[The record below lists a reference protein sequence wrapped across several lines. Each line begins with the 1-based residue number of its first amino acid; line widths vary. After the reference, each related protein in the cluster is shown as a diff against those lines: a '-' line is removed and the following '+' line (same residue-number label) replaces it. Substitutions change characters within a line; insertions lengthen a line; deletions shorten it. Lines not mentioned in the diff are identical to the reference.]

1 MTEFGGRLVLS
12 LSWLLHWLPLPVLAW
27 LARGLGSML
36 YLVGRAR
43 RRVALKNLSLCFPEL
58 SVQQQRRIARDH
70 FRSFSQVVLEQ
81 GLLWWASDRRFQR
94 LIRVQGME
102 HWRAVE
108 SRPIIWLAPH
118 FAGLDWAGVRLS
130 AERPVASV
138 YSRQNSELLNRMLL
152 KGRNRFNQ
160 SVLFSRQ
167 DGLRGVVK
175 ALRQG
180 TSFYYL
186 PDLDFGRR
194 DALFVPFFGVLA
206 ATVTGLSRIA
216 KLTNAVV
223 LPVIARQLPGG
234 RGYDVTIYPAWAD
247 FPTDDVAADTRRMNA
262 FIEARIE
269 EMPEQY
275 LWTHKRFKTRPEGE
289 PSFYDE

>member
-36 YLVGRAR
+36 YLVGRSR

-216 KLTNAVV
+216 KLTNALV

-275 LWTHKRFKTRPEGE
+275 LWTHKRFKTRPAGE

>member
-27 LARGLGSML
+27 LARGLGCML

-216 KLTNAVV
+216 KLTNALV

-262 FIEARIE
+262 FIEARIK

-275 LWTHKRFKTRPEGE
+275 LWTHKRFKTRPAGE

>member
-1 MTEFGGRLVLS
+1 MTEFGSRLVLS

-27 LARGLGSML
+27 LARGLGNML

-81 GLLWWASDRRFQR
+81 GLLWWASNRRFQR

-223 LPVIARQLPGG
+223 LPVTARQLPGG

-275 LWTHKRFKTRPEGE
+275 LWTHKRFKTRPAGE
-289 PSFYDE
+289 PSFYGE

>member
-1 MTEFGGRLVLS
+1 MTEFGSRLVLS

-216 KLTNAVV
+216 KLTNALV

-275 LWTHKRFKTRPEGE
+275 LWTHKRFKTRPAGE

>member
-1 MTEFGGRLVLS
+1 MTEFGGRLVLG
-12 LSWLLHWLPLPVLAW
+12 LSWLLHWLPLPLLAW

-43 RRVALKNLSLCFPEL
+43 RRVALKNLSLCFPQL

-81 GLLWWASDRRFQR
+81 GLLWWASDRRFNR

-167 DGLRGVVK
+167 DGLRAVVK

-216 KLTNAVV
+216 KLTNALV
-223 LPVIARQLPGG
+223 LPVIARQRPGG

-262 FIEARIE
+262 FIEARIK

>member
-36 YLVGRAR
+36 YLVGRSR
-43 RRVALKNLSLCFPEL
+43 RRVALKNLSLCFPDL

-81 GLLWWASDRRFQR
+81 GLLWFASDRRFQR
-94 LIRVQGME
+94 LIHVKGME

-108 SRPIIWLAPH
+108 TRPIIWLAPH

-223 LPVIARQLPGG
+223 LPVTARQLPGG
-234 RGYDVTIYPAWAD
+234 RGYAATIYPAWAD

-262 FIEARIE
+262 FIEARIK

>member
-108 SRPIIWLAPH
+108 TRPIIWLAPH

-216 KLTNAVV
+216 KLTNALV

>member
-1 MTEFGGRLVLS
+1 MTEFGSRLVLS

-108 SRPIIWLAPH
+108 TRPIIWLAPH

-216 KLTNAVV
+216 KLTNALV
-223 LPVIARQLPGG
+223 LPVIARQRPGG

-262 FIEARIE
+262 FIEARIK

>member
-1 MTEFGGRLVLS
+1 MTEFGGRLVLG
-12 LSWLLHWLPLPVLAW
+12 LSWLLHWLPLPLLAW

-36 YLVGRAR
+36 YLVGRSR

-81 GLLWWASDRRFQR
+81 GLLWWASDRRFHR

-118 FAGLDWAGVRLS
+118 FSGLDWAGVRLS
-130 AERPVASV
+130 AERTVASV

-180 TSFYYL
+180 ASFYYL

-262 FIEARIE
+262 FIEARIK

>member
-27 LARGLGSML
+27 LARGLGNLL
-36 YLVGRAR
+36 YLVGRSR

-81 GLLWWASDRRFQR
+81 GLLWWASDRRFHR

-108 SRPIIWLAPH
+108 TRPIIWLAPH

-138 YSRQNSELLNRMLL
+138 YSRQNNELLNRMLL

-216 KLTNAVV
+216 KLTNALV

-234 RGYDVTIYPAWAD
+234 RGYDVTIYPAWED

-262 FIEARIE
+262 FIEARIK

>member
-36 YLVGRAR
+36 YLVGRSR
-43 RRVALKNLSLCFPEL
+43 RRVALKNLSLCFPDL

-194 DALFVPFFGVLA
+194 DAVFVPFFGVLA

-216 KLTNAVV
+216 KLTNALV

>member
-1 MTEFGGRLVLS
+1 MTEFSSRLVLS

-27 LARGLGSML
+27 LARGLGIML

-94 LIRVQGME
+94 LIRVHGME

-108 SRPIIWLAPH
+108 TRPIIWLAPH

-216 KLTNAVV
+216 KLTNALV
-223 LPVIARQLPGG
+223 LPVIARQRPGG

>member
-12 LSWLLHWLPLPVLAW
+12 LSWLLHWLPLPVLAR

-43 RRVALKNLSLCFPEL
+43 RRVALKNLSLCFPQL

-81 GLLWWASDRRFQR
+81 GLLWFASDRRFQR

-108 SRPIIWLAPH
+108 TRPIIWLAPH

-175 ALRQG
+175 ALRHG

-216 KLTNAVV
+216 KLTNALV

-275 LWTHKRFKTRPEGE
+275 LWTHKRFKTRPAGE

>member
-1 MTEFGGRLVLS
+1 MTEFGSRLVLS

-43 RRVALKNLSLCFPEL
+43 RRVALKNLSLCFPDL
-58 SVQQQRRIARDH
+58 PVQQQRRIARDH

-81 GLLWWASDRRFQR
+81 GLLWWASNRRFHR

>member
-1 MTEFGGRLVLS
+1 M
-12 LSWLLHWLPLPVLAW
+12 
-27 LARGLGSML
+27 
-36 YLVGRAR
+36 VG
-43 RRVALKNLSLCFPEL
+43 V
-58 SVQQQRRIARDH
+58 
-70 FRSFSQVVLEQ
+70 
-81 GLLWWASDRRFQR
+81 DRRFQR
-94 LIRVQGME
+94 LIRVHGME

-108 SRPIIWLAPH
+108 TRPIIWLAPH

-216 KLTNAVV
+216 KLTNALV

>member
-1 MTEFGGRLVLS
+1 MTEFSSRLVLS

-27 LARGLGSML
+27 LARGLGIML

-94 LIRVQGME
+94 LILVHGME

-108 SRPIIWLAPH
+108 TRPIIWLAPH

-216 KLTNAVV
+216 KLTNALV
-223 LPVIARQLPGG
+223 LPVIARQRPGG

>member
-81 GLLWWASDRRFQR
+81 GLLWWASDRRFHR

-108 SRPIIWLAPH
+108 ARPIIWLAPH

-216 KLTNAVV
+216 KLTNALV

-262 FIEARIE
+262 FIEARIK

>member
-36 YLVGRAR
+36 YLVGRSR

-275 LWTHKRFKTRPEGE
+275 LWTHKRFKTRPAGE

>member
-1 MTEFGGRLVLS
+1 MTEFGSRLVLS

-43 RRVALKNLSLCFPEL
+43 RRVALKNLSLCFPDL
-58 SVQQQRRIARDH
+58 PVQQQRRIARDH

-81 GLLWWASDRRFQR
+81 GLLWWASNRRFQR

-216 KLTNAVV
+216 KLTNALV

-247 FPTDDVAADTRRMNA
+247 FPTGDVAADTRRMNA

>member
-36 YLVGRAR
+36 YLVGRSR

-108 SRPIIWLAPH
+108 TRPIIWLAPH

-216 KLTNAVV
+216 KLTNALV

-262 FIEARIE
+262 FIEARIK

>member
-1 MTEFGGRLVLS
+1 MTEFGGRLVLG
-12 LSWLLHWLPLPVLAW
+12 LSWLLHWLPLPLLAW

-36 YLVGRAR
+36 YLVGRSR
-43 RRVALKNLSLCFPEL
+43 RRVALKNLSLCFPDL

-108 SRPIIWLAPH
+108 TRPIIWLAPH

-234 RGYDVTIYPAWAD
+234 RGYAATIYPAWAD

-262 FIEARIE
+262 FIEARIK

>member
-36 YLVGRAR
+36 YLVGRSR

-81 GLLWWASDRRFQR
+81 GLLWWASDRRFHR

-108 SRPIIWLAPH
+108 TRPIIWLAPH

-234 RGYDVTIYPAWAD
+234 RGYAATIYPAWAD

-262 FIEARIE
+262 FIEARIK

>member
-27 LARGLGSML
+27 LARGLGSMF

-216 KLTNAVV
+216 KLTNALV

-275 LWTHKRFKTRPEGE
+275 LWTHKRFKTRPAGE

>member
-1 MTEFGGRLVLS
+1 MTEFGGRLVLG
-12 LSWLLHWLPLPVLAW
+12 LSWLLHWLPLPLLAW

-43 RRVALKNLSLCFPEL
+43 RQVALKNLSLCFPQL

-81 GLLWWASDRRFQR
+81 GLLWWASDRRFNR

-167 DGLRGVVK
+167 DGLRAVVK

-216 KLTNAVV
+216 KLTNALV
-223 LPVIARQLPGG
+223 LPVIARQRPGG

-262 FIEARIE
+262 FIEARIK

>member
-1 MTEFGGRLVLS
+1 MTEFGARLVLG
-12 LSWLLHWLPLPVLAW
+12 LSWLLHWLPLPWLAW
-27 LARGLGSML
+27 LARGLGNLL
-36 YLVGRAR
+36 YLLGRSR
-43 RRVALKNLSLCFPEL
+43 RRVALKNLSLCFPQL
-58 SVQQQRRIARDH
+58 SAQQQRRIARDH

-81 GLLWWASDRRFQR
+81 GLLWWASDRRFHR
-94 LIRVQGME
+94 LINVQGME

-108 SRPIIWLAPH
+108 THPIIWLAPH

-180 TSFYYL
+180 VSFYYL

-194 DALFVPFFGVLA
+194 DALFVPFFGVPA

-216 KLTNAVV
+216 KLTDALV

-234 RGYDVTIYPAWAD
+234 RGYEVTIFPAWEN

-262 FIEARIE
+262 FIEARIQ

>member
-194 DALFVPFFGVLA
+194 DAVFVPFFGVLA

-216 KLTNAVV
+216 KLTNALV

>member
-1 MTEFGGRLVLS
+1 MTEFGGRLILG

-27 LARGLGSML
+27 LARGLGNLL
-36 YLVGRAR
+36 YLVGRSR

-58 SVQQQRRIARDH
+58 SVQQQRRIARKH
-70 FRSFSQVVLEQ
+70 FQSFAQVIFEQ
-81 GLLWWASDRRFQR
+81 CLLWWASDRRILD
-94 LIRVQGME
+94 LIQVQGLE
-102 HWRAVE
+102 HWRAVK

-118 FAGLDWAGVRLS
+118 FSGLDWAGLLLS
-130 AERPVASV
+130 VEGPIAGL
-138 YSRQNSELLNRMLL
+138 YSNQKSELLNRILL
-152 KGRNRFNQ
+152 KSRNRFNHA
-160 SVLFSRQ
+160 VLFSRQ
-167 DGLRGVVK
+167 EGMRGVVK
-175 ALRQG
+175 SLRRG
-180 TSFYYL
+180 ISFYYL
-186 PDLDFGRR
+186 PDLDYGRR

-216 KLTNAVV
+216 KLANAVV
-223 LPVIARQLPGG
+223 LPVITRQLPGG
-234 RGYDVTIYPAWAD
+234 RGYEVTIYPAWEN

-262 FIEARIE
+262 FFEACIK

>member
-1 MTEFGGRLVLS
+1 MTELGGRLVLG
-12 LSWLLHWLPLPVLAW
+12 LSWLLHWLPLPLLAW
-27 LARGLGSML
+27 LARGLGNLL
-36 YLVGRAR
+36 YLIGRSR

-58 SVQQQRRIARDH
+58 SAQQQRRIARDH

-81 GLLWWASDRRFQR
+81 GLLWWASDRRFNR
-94 LIRVQGME
+94 LIRLRGMD

-108 SRPIIWLAPH
+108 TRPIICLAPH

-130 AERPVASV
+130 AERPIASV

-152 KGRNRFNQ
+152 KGRNRFNHAL
-160 SVLFSRQ
+160 LFSRQ
-167 DGLRGVVK
+167 EGLRGVVK

-180 TSFYYL
+180 ASFYYL

-194 DALFVPFFGVLA
+194 DALFVPFFGVPA

-234 RGYDVTIYPAWAD
+234 RGYEVTIYPAWGD

-262 FIEARIE
+262 FIEERIK

-275 LWTHKRFKTRPEGE
+275 LWTHKRFKTRPQGAA
-289 PSFYDE
+289 SFYDE

>member
-1 MTEFGGRLVLS
+1 MTEFSSRLVLS

-27 LARGLGSML
+27 LARGLGIML

-94 LIRVQGME
+94 LILVHGME

-108 SRPIIWLAPH
+108 TRPIIWLAPH

-130 AERPVASV
+130 AERQVASV

-216 KLTNAVV
+216 KLTNALV
-223 LPVIARQLPGG
+223 LPVIARQRPGG

>member
-1 MTEFGGRLVLS
+1 MTEFGGRLVLG

-27 LARGLGSML
+27 LARGLGNLL
-36 YLVGRAR
+36 YLVGRSR

-108 SRPIIWLAPH
+108 TRPIIWLAPH

-216 KLTNAVV
+216 KLTNALV

-262 FIEARIE
+262 FIEARIK

>member
-1 MTEFGGRLVLS
+1 MTEFGGRLVLG
-12 LSWLLHWLPLPVLAW
+12 LSWLLHWLPLPLLAW

-43 RRVALKNLSLCFPEL
+43 RQVALKNLSLCFPQL

-81 GLLWWASDRRFQR
+81 GLLWWASDRRFHR

-167 DGLRGVVK
+167 DGLRAVVK

-216 KLTNAVV
+216 KLTNALV
-223 LPVIARQLPGG
+223 LPVIARQRPGG

-262 FIEARIE
+262 FIEARIK

>member
-27 LARGLGSML
+27 LARGLGCML

-58 SVQQQRRIARDH
+58 SVQQQRRIARHH

-216 KLTNAVV
+216 KLTNALV

-234 RGYDVTIYPAWAD
+234 RGYDVTIYPAWVD

-262 FIEARIE
+262 FIEARIK

-275 LWTHKRFKTRPEGE
+275 LWTHKRFKTRPAGE